1 MQMHVAV
8 MRLNSEDLPRRF
20 RTRER
25 EGKKEAR
32 RRRTRPKGDQNAE
45 RDLLGGPQG
54 GRHE

>member
-25 EGKKEAR
+25 EGKKGAR